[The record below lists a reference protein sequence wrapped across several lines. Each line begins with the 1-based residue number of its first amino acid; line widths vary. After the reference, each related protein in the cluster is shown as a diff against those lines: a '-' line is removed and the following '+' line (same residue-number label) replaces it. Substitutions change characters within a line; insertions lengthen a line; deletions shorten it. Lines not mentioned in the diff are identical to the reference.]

1 MLGLHVGLVVRAE
14 ADEVEVVARVDLRT
28 RMEAQDV
35 SPRTQSERHNHTTP
49 ARKPARLATLREYG
63 AERHELRS
71 LRRRAHRAPI
81 LPRARAWQPLNGL
94 PGSPSRSS
102 RSRPSDPTIGVRSHG
117 ESRPAMHA
125 SNCGCAAR
133 GPARWAAVAPSKAA
147 LQRQFTA
154 YEMEGEAPV

>member
-1 MLGLHVGLVVRAE
+1 MQLERPATAGARDASKGFAYRGLHLLGASGRTESGLNIRAGGSRAVVKSGVFSPPPHTASPTPNTHSRLKYVSEHGVFGLHVGLVVQCE
-14 ADEVEVVARVDLRT
+14 AGVVGVVLRVDLRT

-81 LPRARAWQPLNGL
+81 LPRA
-94 PGSPSRSS
+94 
-102 RSRPSDPTIGVRSHG
+102 
-117 ESRPAMHA
+117 
-125 SNCGCAAR
+125 
-133 GPARWAAVAPSKAA
+133 
-147 LQRQFTA
+147 
-154 YEMEGEAPV
+154 